1 LIVGLKKS
9 LGIGGLIGSLNPVR
23 RVERMIEAG
32 QHLAKGEIQG
42 AAREAYGNDVALQ
55 SAITGHKTTAASE
68 KAIMSNQYTAAAAT
82 AVATYYGGPIAGAA
96 VQARATQVQGKKAE
110 KDAKKAAAQ
119 AQDDFN
125 QAFDD
130 LGATITEGLG
140 EPEPEDPIER
150 RYLHNRRRT
159 QTLFSPGLGGGGA
172 SLGRPT
178 LYGGG

>member
-1 LIVGLKKS
+1 MGCGKKMGLGGV
-9 LGIGGLIGSLNPVR
+9 LGSFNPVR
-23 RVERMIEAG
+23 RVERTIEAG
-32 QHLAKGEIQG
+32 KHLARGEVQG
-42 AAREAYGNDVALQ
+42 AAREAYGNDIALQ

-96 VQARATQVQGKKAE
+96 VQARAAQVQGKKAE
-110 KDAKKAAAQ
+110 KAAKKAAAQ
-119 AQDDFN
+119 TQADFN

-159 QTLFSPGLGGGGA
+159 QTLFSSGLGGGGA
-172 SLGRPT
+172 
-178 LYGGG
+178 